1 MPEFDG
7 IVDYKHIHMKRN
19 FPIWQI
25 TFPLCLVVIFGL
37 GVVTTVYM
45 VSGRY
50 LFDLEVTPKRI
61 RMQTDVDK
69 RDSQPMKD
77 TPEQDAGGEF
87 DQLKSEF

>member
-1 MPEFDG
+1 
-7 IVDYKHIHMKRN
+7 MKRN
-19 FPIWQI
+19 FQIWQI

-77 TPEQDAGGEF
+77 TPGQDVGGKL
-87 DQLKSEF
+87 DQSKSEF